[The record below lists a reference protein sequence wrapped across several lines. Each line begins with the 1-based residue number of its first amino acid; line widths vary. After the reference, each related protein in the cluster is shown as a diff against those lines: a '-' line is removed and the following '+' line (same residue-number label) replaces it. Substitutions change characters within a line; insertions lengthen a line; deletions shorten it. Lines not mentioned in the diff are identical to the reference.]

1 LWHKEQLAMTDQWYL
16 SRKQERYG
24 PYTWRELQSYA
35 RDGRIDAND
44 LIWSPEA
51 GEWLS
56 PAKTPGLFAE
66 RQLLEEIP
74 QPESAPTVAPVRAPA
89 DAAPAPIAA
98 PNQAAAAP
106 RPARRLAPG
115 LVAALVTLGLVAL
128 AGGVYALFLR
138 DTDETAALANRSPQ
152 APTPAKTVAEPELG
166 VFWQSAEIQTGTA
179 AMDGGDWRDYPDVAA
194 EQTAIAETL
203 AGFGDAMRAGDLDA
217 AVNHVAPDQQEAY
230 RELFAANPDG
240 MASFGELLA
249 EAEMSFLSA
258 HTATS
263 PYNRTAEYVVEL
275 DGVTFYLVFIKTES
289 GWMLY
294 DF

>member
-1 LWHKEQLAMTDQWYL
+1 MTDQWYL

-44 LIWSPEA
+44 LIWNPEA

-128 AGGVYALFLR
+128 VGGVYALFLR

-152 APTPAKTVAEPELG
+152 APTPAKTVAGPSWVYSGSPPRSRRPLPRWMAATG
-166 VFWQSAEIQTGTA
+166 VIIPMWPPSRRPLQ
-179 AMDGGDWRDYPDVAA
+179 R
-194 EQTAIAETL
+194 
-203 AGFGDAMRAGDLDA
+203 R
-217 AVNHVAPDQQEAY
+217 
-230 RELFAANPDG
+230 
-240 MASFGELLA
+240 
-249 EAEMSFLSA
+249 
-258 HTATS
+258 
-263 PYNRTAEYVVEL
+263 
-275 DGVTFYLVFIKTES
+275 
-289 GWMLY
+289 
-294 DF
+294 